1 MTQSSLQL
9 FGAEL
14 KSFYY
19 LVILNLCAGALAMV
33 FVVVSL
39 AMDFLPSGA
48 PPVRSDIFTVWV
60 AAGIASVLLSVV
72 WITLSVKILNGI
84 QGIWREYTR
93 RTEPVP
99 DKILAGWIIGT
110 VTSYRKNRGTIRTM
124 ILVCLASGFFLFM
137 FGITGSLESFS
148 VSLTSGT
155 LTISSWHSIPPALI
169 ALFIALVSLAS
180 SWYFE
185 KFSRIS
191 DGRQREIERGAE
203 QLERSLA
210 LGKE

>member
-1 MTQSSLQL
+1 MTQSSLQR

-19 LVILNLCAGALAMV
+19 LVILNLCAGALAIV
-33 FVVVSL
+33 FVTVSL
-39 AMDFLPSGA
+39 VMNFLPSGA
-48 PPVRSDIFTVWV
+48 PPVLSSIFTVWV
-60 AAGIASVLLSVV
+60 AAGVASVLFSVV

-84 QGIWREYTR
+84 QGIWRVYTR

-99 DKILAGWIIGT
+99 DKTLAGWIIGT
-110 VTSYRKNRGTIRTM
+110 VTSYRKNRGTIQTM
-124 ILVCLASGFFLFM
+124 ILVCIASGFCLLV

-155 LTISSWHSIPPALI
+155 LTISSWHIIPPALI

-180 SWYFE
+180 SWYFA

-191 DGRQREIERGAE
+191 DGRQREIERGAD
-203 QLERSLA
+203 QLERSLGV
-210 LGKE
+210 GKE